1 VTISETPPS
10 DSMVTSARRSGSTM
24 YGMARYCS
32 IDIGSR
38 NSATGFFRAH
48 SRSDTAI
55 MPNCSSVVP
64 YTALCRCSAIAAG
77 PAMCISPD
85 APARV
90 GEEAPNGNRMLRA
103 LAP

>member
-1 VTISETPPS
+1 
-10 DSMVTSARRSGSTM
+10 MVTSARRSGSTM
-24 YGMARYCS
+24 YGIARYCS

-38 NSATGFFRAH
+38 NSAIGFFCAH

-64 YTALCRCSAIAAG
+64 YSALCRCSAIAAG
-77 PAMCISPD
+77 PAMCISPER
-85 APARV
+85 PPGSGRT
-90 GEEAPNGNRMLRA
+90 APNGNRMLRA

>member
-1 VTISETPPS
+1 MSARVTISETPPS

-32 IDIGSR
+32 IDMGSR
-38 NSATGFFRAH
+38 NSAIGFFCAH

-64 YTALCRCSAIAAG
+64 YIALCRCRAIAAG
-77 PAMCISPD
+77 PAMCIRPD

-90 GEEAPNGNRMLRA
+90 GRRRRTGT
-103 LAP
+103 